1 MIECSRADAFA
12 DGSVMRQSALPSMRQ
27 TAIVLSVVEPAA
39 LRSSRGSAYL
49 GLSSGSCA
57 ARPRGL
63 GLLRKAR
70 GVFVLNAALS

>member
-1 MIECSRADAFA
+1 MLKGGCFCGRVRYEAVGTPFHE
-12 DGSVMRQSALPSMRQ
+12 
-27 TAIVLSVVEPAA
+27 TNWAIVLSVVEPAA

-57 ARPRGL
+57 ASPRGL